1 MSEKW
6 RQSEIGIVIN
16 DKSQGRTAKHLKNDE
31 IVYYTFIIQSVGE
44 RIFLNWWTFG
54 EVTGMRP
61 ICIEFLSAKMLISPD
76 KLNNLCIIDRNRY

>member
-31 IVYYTFIIQSVGE
+31 LVYYTFIIQSVGE
-44 RIFLNWWTFG
+44 RIFKIG
-54 EVTGMRP
+54 EH
-61 ICIEFLSAKMLISPD
+61 LAKLQA
-76 KLNNLCIIDRNRY
+76 K